1 MLACTMTRTT
11 TPPGLSAFVLAAGV
25 LWTSPA
31 WSQGVGPA
39 NLPAARASTAAA
51 EETGTFS
58 IVARDPA
65 TGELGVAVQSKA
77 FAVGSRVPTVKGGL
91 VAMAHQAQS
100 NPMYGAIC
108 VELLGAGMTPQQ
120 ALDIAVRGDDQRDR
134 RQVAMVDSQGR
145 TAAWTGPA
153 ALEWKGHRC
162 GVDYCA
168 QGNIL
173 AGPQVVEAMARAF
186 EATRGLLSE
195 RMLAAL
201 DAAQAAGGDVRG
213 AQSAALVV
221 AKPLAGA
228 AGFGDRVVDLRVDD
242 SRAPLVEL
250 RRLLDMLGANQLAQA
265 SGEQLARGQT
275 GEALRLAAAAAE
287 RSPDSDV
294 AWLALAR
301 AAMAAGDR
309 PRTMEALSRAIDVN
323 PANRR
328 QIAEAPAFKA
338 LHDDEAFRRLVDR
351 GAPPR

>member
-1 MLACTMTRTT
+1 M
-11 TPPGLSAFVLAAGV
+11 
-25 LWTSPA
+25 
-31 WSQGVGPA
+31 
-39 NLPAARASTAAA
+39 AA

-65 TGELGVAVQSKA
+65 TGDLGVAVQSKA

-100 NPMYGAIC
+100 NPMYGAVC
-108 VELLGAGMTPQQ
+108 AELLRAGMTPQQ

-134 RQVAMVDSQGR
+134 RQVAMIDSQGR

-153 ALEWKGHRC
+153 AQEWKGHHC
-162 GVDYCA
+162 GIDYCA

-173 AGPQVVEAMARAF
+173 AGPQVVEAMAKAF
-186 EATRGLLSE
+186 EATAGPLSE

-221 AKPLAGA
+221 ARPLAGA

-242 SRAPLVEL
+242 SRSPLVEL
-250 RRLLDMLGANQLAQA
+250 RRLLNMLGANQLALA
-265 SGEQLARGQT
+265 SGERLAQGQT
-275 GEALRLAAAAAE
+275 ADSLRLAGESCE
-287 RSPDSDV
+287 RSPENDV
-294 AWLALAR
+294 SWLALAR
-301 AAMAAGDR
+301 AALAAGDR
-309 PRTMEALSRAIDVN
+309 PRTLDALRRAIDIN

-328 QIAEAPAFKA
+328 QIADAAAFEA
-338 LHDDEAFRRLVDR
+338 LRGDDAFRILVDP
-351 GAPPR
+351 GGSPRR